1 MSLHRSTRRDF
12 LKMQGAGAISL
23 AMFSTFAPRWQSYAA
38 DSPNERF
45 KIGFVGCGGM
55 GRGDARE
62 LAYFGDVV
70 ALCDVDREHA
80 ESFQHDGNITKKPN
94 ETQVVQDYRRV
105 LERDDIEI
113 IGIATPDHWHVKIAV
128 EALLAGKH
136 VFCQKPLTLT
146 IAENQLIRKAVE
158 KTGKTFLV
166 GTQQRC
172 DVDRF
177 MKAAA
182 LVRKGLLGKINRV
195 VVSLDQGPNRG
206 PFPVA
211 EIPDPS
217 RFDWNMFLGQA
228 PEVEFRWERARGT
241 FRYWYDYSGGQFT
254 DWGAHHIDCALWA
267 LGRDKHGAGPVEIDG

>member
-1 MSLHRSTRRDF
+1 
-12 LKMQGAGAISL
+12 MQGAGAISL
-23 AMFSTFAPRWQSYAA
+23 AMFSTFAPRWQTYAA

-55 GRGDARE
+55 GWSDARE

-80 ESFQHDGNITKKPN
+80 EAFQHNAEITKKPD

-182 LVRKGLLGKINRV
+182 IVRKGLLGQIKRV
-195 VVSLDQGPNRG
+195 VVSLDQG
-206 PFPVA
+206 
-211 EIPDPS
+211 
-217 RFDWNMFLGQA
+217 
-228 PEVEFRWERARGT
+228 
-241 FRYWYDYSGGQFT
+241 
-254 DWGAHHIDCALWA
+254 
-267 LGRDKHGAGPVEIDG
+267 